1 MTYFCWLNSD
11 AGLYL
16 SGSSACCITVRPEAA
31 SELALLFDAVKTC
44 RNFHPGQE
52 KSLFYHIFAFI
63 RLVSDSSN
71 RDAGLCYPPKF
82 WHLLFDLSPGL
93 EATKALPPSSQR
105 TRFNRGCSHAEL
117 LRRNTR
123 HSRAKRSWF
132 FTHILTQR
140 KMEVSAENLAHHSCE
155 IRGWRYPEMRR
166 APHYGRARA
175 AETPSA
181 PDYINPHL
189 TAWHIFCWQST
200 SISCQAAS
208 FPQIYRLNWINY
220 I

>member
-31 SELALLFDAVKTC
+31 SELVLLFEAVKTY

-93 EATKALPPSSQR
+93 GATKALPPSSQR

-117 LRRNTR
+117 LRRNMR
-123 HSRAKRSWF
+123 HSRADSSRTSW
-132 FTHILTQR
+132 R
-140 KMEVSAENLAHHSCE
+140 KE
-155 IRGWRYPEMRR
+155 RQRR
-166 APHYGRARA
+166 AQRIWPIIHVKYEAGATLRWGERHIM
-175 AETPSA
+175 AELELPR
-181 PDYINPHL
+181 HRL
-189 TAWHIFCWQST
+189 
-200 SISCQAAS
+200 
-208 FPQIYRLNWINY
+208 PQTT
-220 I
+220 